1 MLSYTILDMGMDV
14 ESQEY
19 TKNKRNPLRKQTKQN
34 ISQRVTVNEIKQN
47 INSFL
52 LSLKN
57 VLPLH

>member
-19 TKNKRNPLRKQTKQN
+19 TKNKRNPLRKQTKKN